1 MEQEGDLN
9 KLKELHLKMCEL
21 AESTDVYTV
30 KWLKNK
36 LKEKY
41 EEHIFFAEIK
51 GSANVV
57 F

>member
-1 MEQEGDLN
+1 
-9 KLKELHLKMCEL
+9 MCEL

-41 EEHIFFAEIK
+41 EEHTFFAEIK